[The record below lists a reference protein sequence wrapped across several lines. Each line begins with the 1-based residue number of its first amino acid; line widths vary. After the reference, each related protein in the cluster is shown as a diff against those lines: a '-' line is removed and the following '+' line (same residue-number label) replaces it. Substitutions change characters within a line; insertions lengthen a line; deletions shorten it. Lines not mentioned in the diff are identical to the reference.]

1 MLLNTAWLCF
11 VHPLFRCLET
21 LMRLSLSLLQAEQ
34 PQLPTFSHRS
44 TPLTILVA
52 LHWTLSSSSMSVLFW
67 EAQNR
72 AQCELVSAEQRGR
85 ITSLNLLPTFC
96 LM

>member
-1 MLLNTAWLCF
+1 
-11 VHPLFRCLET
+11 
-21 LMRLSLSLLQAEQ
+21 MRLSLSLLQAEQ
-34 PQLPTFSHRS
+34 PQLPTFPHRS

-52 LHWTLSSSSMSVLFW
+52 LHWTVSGSSMSLLYW

-72 AQCELVSAEQRGR
+72 AQCVRVSAEQRGR
-85 ITSLNLLPTFC
+85 ITSLSLLPTFC

>member
-1 MLLNTAWLCF
+1 
-11 VHPLFRCLET
+11 
-21 LMRLSLSLLQAEQ
+21 MRLSLSLLQAEQ
-34 PQLPTFSHRS
+34 PQLPTFPHRS

-72 AQCELVSAEQRGR
+72 AQCKLVSAEQRGR

-96 LM
+96 LMWP